1 MGVASGAG
9 PRATSFL
16 SDPGAVLREA
26 ARSGDLKKWILWA
39 TLVLGV
45 ALIGWMALRLLKDI
59 GKHPN
64 QGG

>member
-1 MGVASGAG
+1 
-9 PRATSFL
+9 L